1 MLGVRGVLAAC
12 VVGGT
17 VGVAGGVV
25 PPVKTIACQDLEHG
39 CAFNLKLLLDLR
51 ASSLL
56 SQLPQAACS
65 CRAASRD
72 TVVPR
77 TGAVPEWACQVR
89 SHQIHPLK

>member
-1 MLGVRGVLAAC
+1 MLGVRCVLAAC

-17 VGVAGGVV
+17 VSVAGGVV

-56 SQLPQAACS
+56 SQLP
-65 CRAASRD
+65 
-72 TVVPR
+72 
-77 TGAVPEWACQVR
+77 
-89 SHQIHPLK
+89 